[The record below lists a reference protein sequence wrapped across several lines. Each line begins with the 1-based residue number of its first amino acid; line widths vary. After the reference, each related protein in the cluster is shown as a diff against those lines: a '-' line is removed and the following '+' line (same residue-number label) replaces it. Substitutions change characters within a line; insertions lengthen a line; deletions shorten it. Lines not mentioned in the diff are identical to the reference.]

1 MRVYNYVIATT
12 PVVAKE
18 GAKGAR
24 APKLKNLRGRA
35 LLVYT

>member
-1 MRVYNYVIATT
+1 MRLYNYVIATT
-12 PVVAKE
+12 SVVAKE
-18 GAKGAR
+18 GVKEAK